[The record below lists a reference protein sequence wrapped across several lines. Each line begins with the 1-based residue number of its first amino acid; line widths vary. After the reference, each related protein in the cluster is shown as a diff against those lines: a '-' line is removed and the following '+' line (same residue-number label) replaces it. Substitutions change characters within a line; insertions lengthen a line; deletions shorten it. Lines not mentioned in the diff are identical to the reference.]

1 MQRGVGVVDMIHAI
15 AQGKRPRA
23 DIALAAHVVEVMQ
36 ALEQAATSG
45 ELVKIESTA
54 KSPELV
60 DADFNPWLSVG

>member
-1 MQRGVGVVDMIHAI
+1 
-15 AQGKRPRA
+15 
-23 DIALAAHVVEVMQ
+23 MQ